1 MHATCS
7 PDSST
12 TSSKCMIPYIR
23 SRVDRDCASKRGAQ
37 RHRSKFLVP
46 RLGMWG
52 VDVTKGLN
60 RTEKMIG
67 ASLKSGA
74 PSGGIVVRVFAL
86 IVLPQVECRH
96 HRFVCARRTGRGARI
111 PCLFRQVAGL
121 SPPPTMFKKP
131 LSNIKT
137 SAPLRTSD
145 RRKLRQRVVQTY
157 GVSPELGDLL
167 VPDGLMAQKVA
178 TYTNDPGVSLSV

>member
-37 RHRSKFLVP
+37 RRRSKFLVP

-67 ASLKSGA
+67 VIEKRRAVW
-74 PSGGIVVRVFAL
+74 GIIVRVFAL

-137 SAPLRTSD
+137 SGMYSSMYSQHQLD
-145 RRKLRQRVVQTY
+145 
-157 GVSPELGDLL
+157 DL
-167 VPDGLMAQKVA
+167 
-178 TYTNDPGVSLSV
+178 